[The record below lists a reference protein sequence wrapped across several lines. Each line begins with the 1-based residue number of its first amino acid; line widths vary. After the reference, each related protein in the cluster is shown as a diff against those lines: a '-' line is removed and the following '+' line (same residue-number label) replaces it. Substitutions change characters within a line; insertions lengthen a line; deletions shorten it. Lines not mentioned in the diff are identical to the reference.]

1 MTTSPLDL
9 LNLTHSTL
17 KKKLLGY
24 YFTNPD
30 AKHYVRE
37 LALYLK
43 VDPTNLSRELHRLE
57 KEDIFISEKSGLQK
71 YFSLNKNHTLYG
83 EFKSTV
89 FKTIGIQGSL
99 RQMVGRFSKIETSFI
114 YGSYAKGEE
123 KTSSD
128 IDLIVV
134 GSPDRRQFTSE
145 IRKLEDKLQREI
157 NFNIYTPEEFQKK
170 LQEKG
175 SFLAQVVKGK
185 KIMLRGNLH
194 G

>member
-1 MTTSPLDL
+1 MTTSPLSL
-9 LNLTHSTL
+9 LNLAHSTL

-37 LALYLK
+37 LAVHLN
-43 VDPTNLSRELHRLE
+43 VDPTNLSRELRRLE
-57 KEDIFISEKSGLQK
+57 KEGIFISEKQGLQK
-71 YFSLNKNHTLYG
+71 YFTINKDYALYE

-89 FKTIGIQGSL
+89 FKTVGVQGEL
-99 RQMVGRFSKIETSFI
+99 RAIINQFSDIELAFI

-123 KTSSD
+123 GASSD
-128 IDLIVV
+128 IDLIMV
-134 GSPDRRQFTSE
+134 GSADRKRLTSE
-145 IRKLEDKLQREI
+145 ITKLEDKIAREI
-157 NFNIYTPEEFQKK
+157 NFNVYAPDEFSKK
-170 LQEKG
+170 RRESG
-175 SFLAQVVKGK
+175 SFLAQVIKGK

>member
-1 MTTSPLDL
+1 M
-9 LNLTHSTL
+9 
-17 KKKLLGY
+17 
-24 YFTNPD
+24 
-30 AKHYVRE
+30 
-37 LALYLK
+37 
-43 VDPTNLSRELHRLE
+43 
-57 KEDIFISEKSGLQK
+57 SEKSGLQK
-71 YFSLNKNHTLYG
+71 YFVINKNHALYE
-83 EFKSTV
+83 EFKSTI

-99 RQMVGRFSKIETSFI
+99 REIIGRFSGIEIAFI

-134 GSPDRRQFTSE
+134 GLPDRKQFTSE

-157 NFNIYTPEEFQKK
+157 NFNIYTREEFQKK
-170 LQEKG
+170 RQEKG

-185 KIMLRGNLH
+185 KIILKGSLH